1 MAEAGGVQAD
11 GVVPNPRIPKVMG
24 ILNIVFAS
32 GLILAGLCM
41 GVATAMQPYLNKAM
55 GNIQKKVEADTA
67 KRQKADIEAIEA
79 DEKEAK
85 TDSEKQALRERR
97 IAIEVRPRSPT
108 PMGSFDFNKLK
119 LNEPKLQIYG
129 WVDVGTAIL
138 LNLLMLAAGIGLVQ
152 RKMWG
157 LRLGVWTAL
166 AKIVRL
172 LLLYS
177 FFALAIVPGLA
188 QTLGKLVAEQMG
200 QTGGPSLDVRTL
212 IQIYYVTY
220 TAVAVGMIVF
230 GSIYP
235 AISLWILTRPG
246 ARAACDESR
255 MPPGQELNESW

>member
-1 MAEAGGVQAD
+1 MAEAGGMQAG
-11 GVVPNPRIPKVMG
+11 GVIPNPRIPRVLG

-41 GVATAMQPYLNKAM
+41 GVLTAMQPYLNNAM
-55 GNIQKKVEADTA
+55 GNIQKKVEADAA
-67 KRQKADIEAIEA
+67 KRQKADLEAIEA
-79 DEKEAK
+79 DEKEAE
-85 TDSEKQALRERR
+85 TPSEKQELEKRR
-97 IAIEVRPRSPT
+97 ILIEARPKNPT
-108 PMGSFDFNKLK
+108 PLGSFNFNKLR

-129 WVDVGTAIL
+129 WLDVVTAIL

-166 AKIVRL
+166 AKLVRL
-172 LLLYS
+172 VLVYS

-188 QTLGKLVAEQMG
+188 RTYGQLVAEQMG

-212 IQIYYVTY
+212 IQIYYVMY

-235 AISLWILTRPG
+235 AISLWMLTRPG